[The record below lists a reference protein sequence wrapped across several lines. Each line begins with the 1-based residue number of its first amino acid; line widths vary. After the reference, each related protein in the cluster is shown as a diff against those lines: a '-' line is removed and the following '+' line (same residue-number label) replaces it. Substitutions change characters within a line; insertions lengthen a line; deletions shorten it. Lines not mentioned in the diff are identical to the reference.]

1 MKITEHTE
9 RDDNRRTFYSLEYGD
24 VFVLENDNDDEYYLK
39 LNGIYNP
46 SGLSDGTVF
55 NAVSLTKN
63 VLRTFAGGTQC
74 YRVNAEL
81 TVDTVYKNFLKK

>member
-1 MKITEHTE
+1 MKIAEHTE
-9 RDDNRRTFYSLEYGD
+9 RDNNRRTFYSLEYGD
-24 VFVLENDNDDEYYLK
+24 VFVLEDNDDEYYLK

-63 VLRTFAGGTQC
+63 ILRTFNGGTNC
-74 YRVNAEL
+74 YRVDAEL
-81 TVDTVYKNFLKK
+81 IVNNKYKYFLKK